1 MLYVQ
6 IHPQVRRR
14 KVLLKMSITLTC
26 LVILANGFSV
36 KNVFVARHS
45 DGVYSLK
52 GGTQFAIL
60 RPDGAGK
67 VVFLDEE
74 GNRVD
79 EQLVA
84 EDETP
89 IGLSRE
95 ENLVLSWPSLST
107 KPNVNEEDPRLREI
121 YAITPHWLVRWQ
133 GRYFAQG
140 KGVVREFQAHY
151 GPWVGSS
158 ICDATGQM
166 AFCASI
172 DKGTIYFVDLQTGKA
187 HSLKPNIRPGW
198 RYCRPELHFQ
208 GSHSLVYFA
217 DSADISPDLLTSMP
231 LLRERPLSTYEDYFD
246 RVVVSMDLPTGKCTC
261 LFRVQSCGIEPKA
274 AIAHDL
280 SPKFPGPDIA
290 VGKSSL
296 AIRART
302 RVWFVSKR

>member
-1 MLYVQ
+1 
-6 IHPQVRRR
+6 
-14 KVLLKMSITLTC
+14 MSIALTC

-36 KNVFVARHS
+36 KNDFAAGHS

-60 RPDGAGK
+60 RPDGGGK
-67 VVFLDEE
+67 VVFLNEE
-74 GNRVD
+74 GNRIS

-84 EDETP
+84 DDVTP

-95 ENLVLSWPSLST
+95 ENLVLSWPSLGT
-107 KPNVNEEDPRLREI
+107 KPNVNEEDPRLREV
-121 YAITPHWLVRWQ
+121 YAVTPHWLVQWQ

-140 KGVVREFQAHY
+140 KGAGSEFQAHH

-158 ICDATGQM
+158 ICDELSQM
-166 AFCASI
+166 AFCASS
-172 DKGTIYFVDLQTGKA
+172 DKGTIYFVDLRTGKT
-187 HSLKPNIRPGW
+187 HSLRPKVIPGW

-208 GSHSLVYFA
+208 GSRSLIYFA

-231 LLRERPLSTYEDYFD
+231 LLRERPLSTNEDYFD
-246 RVVVSMDLPTGKCTC
+246 RVVVSMDVPTGKCTC

-274 AIAHDL
+274 AVANDL

-302 RVWFVSKR
+302 RVWLVAKG